1 MKRSEAAKAYCGACC
16 TKVVK
21 LGVARGGHVLLE
33 DVNLHLHCGQLT
45 AVVGPN
51 GAGKTTLLRAILGEV
66 PYTGHIHFLDSGR
79 RRRDRPVIGYV
90 PQRLDYDSS
99 APMAVL
105 DLFACSGSRWPLWL
119 WPRPATAAR
128 ARESLSAVRAG
139 HLMDKKIGQL
149 SGGELQ
155 RVLLALAISPVPDI
169 LLLDEPVAGIDAAGT
184 ELFYEMVSELRNR
197 YHLSIILVS
206 HDLASV
212 ALYADR
218 VVYLNRSVVS
228 QGAPAQVLGDIRV
241 RKAFGTGPELLPRV
255 RRRVPKGEAGHCL
268 DCSLEAGP

>member
-1 MKRSEAAKAYCGACC
+1 MRRAGAAKAYCGACC

-21 LGVARGGHVLLE
+21 LGVSIGGHILLE
-33 DVNLHLHCGQLT
+33 DINLHLHCGQLT

-51 GAGKTTLLRAILGEV
+51 GAGKTTLLKAVLGEV
-66 PYTGHIHFLDSGR
+66 PYTGHVHFLDSGR
-79 RRRDRPVIGYV
+79 QRRDRPLIGYV
-90 PQRLDYDSS
+90 PQRLDYDST
-99 APMAVL
+99 APLSVM
-105 DLFACSGSRWPLWL
+105 DLFTCSGSRWPLWL
-119 WPRPATAAR
+119 WPRPATARSAI
-128 ARESLSAVRAG
+128 ESLAAVQAG
-139 HLMDKKIGQL
+139 HLADKTIGQL

-184 ELFYEMVSELRNR
+184 ELFYEMVSELRSR

-218 VVYLNRSVVS
+218 VVYLNRSVIS
-228 QGAPAQVLGDIRV
+228 QGAPAAVLGD
-241 RKAFGTGPELLPRV
+241 LRV
-255 RRRVPKGEAGHCL
+255 RRAFGIGPGVLPKGRRPQPRAEAGHCL
-268 DCSLEAGP
+268 DCSLEAGA